1 MKYLIRHWL
10 APLGLLPVIL
20 CLWTVFARGDEVKT
34 YSGHGVI
41 EQIAPDRGHV
51 TIHHQ
56 AIPGYMMEMTMDF
69 PVKTPA
75 DLAGL
80 AVGDEITFTLA
91 VTEKQD
97 WIEHLQLVAHHVG
110 RVTNQTFVFHSPV
123 SELGPGDFLPDYPL
137 TTEAGKPA
145 HFSDFTGR
153 AVAFTFFFTRCP
165 LPDYC
170 LRMNNN
176 FAATREILR
185 STTNAP
191 ANWQF
196 ISISFDPEFD
206 TPQTLV
212 AYARLY
218 RRGDADRWLFAS
230 VSKQT
235 LATLAASLDLMVL
248 HQGAGISHNLRTV
261 VLDPQGRIFRQF
273 DGNNWTPQQL
283 ADAML
288 AAARKTDHAGQP
300 MKMDAGMKM

>member
-1 MKYLIRHWL
+1 
-10 APLGLLPVIL
+10 
-20 CLWTVFARGDEVKT
+20 
-34 YSGHGVI
+34 
-41 EQIAPDRGHV
+41 
-51 TIHHQ
+51 
-56 AIPGYMMEMTMDF
+56 
-69 PVKTPA
+69 
-75 DLAGL
+75 
-80 AVGDEITFTLA
+80 
-91 VTEKQD
+91 
-97 WIEHLQLVAHHVG
+97 HLQLVAHHVG
-110 RVTNQTFVFHSPV
+110 SVTNQTFVFHSPV
-123 SELGPGDFLPDYPL
+123 SELGPGDYLPDYPL

-235 LATLAASLDLMVL
+235 LAPLAESLDLMVL

-261 VLDPQGRIFRQF
+261 VLDPQGRIF
-273 DGNNWTPQQL
+273 
-283 ADAML
+283 
-288 AAARKTDHAGQP
+288 
-300 MKMDAGMKM
+300 